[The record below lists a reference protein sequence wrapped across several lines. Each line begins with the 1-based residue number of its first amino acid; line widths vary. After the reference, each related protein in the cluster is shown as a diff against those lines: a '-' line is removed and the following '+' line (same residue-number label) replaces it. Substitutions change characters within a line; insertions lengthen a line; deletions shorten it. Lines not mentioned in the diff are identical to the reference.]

1 MKTHLFIIISLCCFS
16 KFSKSQEK
24 KTSINQK
31 LFFEKVYL
39 HTDRDI
45 YSAGE
50 NIWFSAYLVNGQD
63 NRLLSTSN
71 TLYTELIANENPD
84 EVQKKIIRLENGTGK
99 GDFQLTETIP
109 HGIYTLRA
117 WTNWMRNFGE
127 LFIFEKKIQ
136 IVGEL
141 TNNTAMLNSSSQ
153 KNKPVNTS
161 QTKQV
166 TQVDSLEFLPE
177 GGSLVNDIVS
187 MVAFK
192 SFRSNPNLIQGI
204 IYNSKQEVVTTIE
217 GKNGMGTFMFMPV
230 LGESYTAKGKFSDGE
245 TFNQPLPV
253 ALPVG
258 YAIRIIEKDSLYQVI
273 INTSKESELIGK
285 DILLAGKS
293 HGMVCFKKQLTI
305 TNPQQMISIHKNNFP
320 AGIAAITLYDI
331 EGKPNCERLVY
342 VDQIKPTIII
352 TPLQNFHKTDMQ
364 VKGNI
369 RLRNES
375 NSPLKGNFS
384 IAAVDASLAKSATR
398 NIVSYLMLESELGGR
413 VDNPHQ
419 YFDLQDPDRMKKLNL
434 LLLTQGWR
442 DFLWKKV
449 AVNSTKLTH
458 IPETGITISGTV
470 KRKLGDKG
478 IPNSN
483 VTLRSTSSK
492 QTQQLISGTTNESGR
507 FFLDGFKFIGEQKFA
522 ANAVNKKGDNEGW
535 IKLDPIF
542 KPIAFYPKENSVLDT
557 SYLSSGQEIL
567 SRYKNMKRRNAL
579 SDTIMLDEITI
590 KTGPVIL
597 GNSVLKDL
605 GYKDREY
612 DILPSDTTYQD
623 LRHYLLTNDKQTG
636 LQDNFVV
643 FRVGTRII
651 YPNFIVNNRHL
662 FFMEHE
668 IVEEGQEE
676 DTEVRDNIY
685 DTYLNLPMSEIKKVT
700 IKHMVGVPAGA
711 IEPRDFFLIYLSLND
726 GATLGGKKN
735 PIITQT
741 TGYYEAREFSRP
753 ITSSKQAPDLS
764 TTLYWNPSVKINENG
779 EADFSFRS
787 PGIKGKIRVQ
797 IQGITET
804 GNPLA
809 AESIIDVE

>member
-1 MKTHLFIIISLCCFS
+1 MKTHLFIIIFLCCFS
-16 KFSKSQEK
+16 KFPKSQEK
-24 KTSINQK
+24 TTPTNQK
-31 LFFEKVYL
+31 LFFEKAYL
-39 HTDRDI
+39 HTDRNI

-50 NIWFSAYLVNGQD
+50 NVWFSAYLVNAQD

-71 TLYTELIANENPD
+71 TLYVELLANANPD
-84 EVQKKIIRLENGTGK
+84 EVQKKIIRLDEGTGK
-99 GDFQLTETIP
+99 GDFQLTETLP
-109 HGIYTLRA
+109 PGVYTLRA
-117 WTNWMRNFGE
+117 WTNWMRNFGD
-127 LFIFEKKIQ
+127 LFIFEKQIQ
-136 IVGEL
+136 IVGDL
-141 TNNTAMLNSSSQ
+141 TNNTAILNNSSL
-153 KNKPVNTS
+153 KNKPVNKP
-161 QTKQV
+161 QGKQL
-166 TQVDSLEFLPE
+166 TQIDSLEFLPE

-192 SFRSNPNLIQGI
+192 SLRSDQNLIQGS
-204 IYNSKQEVVTTIE
+204 IYNSKQEVVTTLE

-230 LGESYTAKGKFSDGE
+230 MGESYTAKGKFSDGK
-245 TFNQPLPV
+245 TFSQPLPG

-285 DILLAGKS
+285 DVLLAGKS

-305 TNPQQMISIHKNNFP
+305 NNPQQMISIHKNNFP
-320 AGIAAITLYDI
+320 GGIAAITLYDS

-342 VDQIKPTIII
+342 VDQIKPTIVI
-352 TPLQNFHKTDMQ
+352 TPQQKVHKTDMQ
-364 VKGNI
+364 IKSNLK
-369 RLRNES
+369 LRDES
-375 NSPLKGNFS
+375 NSPLNGNFS
-384 IAAVDASLAKSATR
+384 IAAVDASLAKSASG

-413 VDNPHQ
+413 IEHPLQ
-419 YFDLQDPDRMKKLNL
+419 YFDFKDPDRAKKLNL

-449 AVNSTKLTH
+449 AFNSTKLTH

-470 KRKLGDKG
+470 KRKIGEKG

-483 VTLRSTSSK
+483 VTLRSTSSQ
-492 QTQQLISGTTNESGR
+492 QTQQLISGATNESGR

-522 ANAVNKKGDNEGW
+522 ANAVNKKGENEGW

-542 KPIAFYPKENSVLDT
+542 KSIAFNPKNSVLDT
-557 SYLSSGQEIL
+557 SSLGSGLEIL

-590 KTGPVIL
+590 KTGPIIV
-597 GNSVLKDL
+597 GNAVLKDL

-612 DILPSDTTYQD
+612 NILPSDTTYQD

-636 LQDNFVV
+636 LKDNFVV

-685 DTYLNLPMSEIKKVT
+685 HTYLNLPMSEIKKVT
-700 IKHMVGVPAGA
+700 IKHMVGVPVGA
-711 IEPRDFFLIYLSLND
+711 LEPRDFFLIYLSLND

-741 TGYYEAREFSRP
+741 NGYYEAREFSRP
-753 ITSSKQAPDLS
+753 TTSGKQAPDLS
-764 TTLYWNPSVKINENG
+764 TTLYWNPSVKIHENG
-779 EADFSFRS
+779 ETDFSFRS
-787 PGIKGKIRVQ
+787 SGIKGKVRVE
-797 IQGITET
+797 IQGVTEN
-804 GNPLA
+804 GHPII